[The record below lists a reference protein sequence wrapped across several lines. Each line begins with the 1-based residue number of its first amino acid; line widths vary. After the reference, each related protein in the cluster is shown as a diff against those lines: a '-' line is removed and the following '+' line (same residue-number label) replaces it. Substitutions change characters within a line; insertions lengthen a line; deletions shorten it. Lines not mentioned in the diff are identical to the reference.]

1 MTQQSPIREVWSI
14 AWPVVLT
21 MMSYTTM
28 QFVDALM
35 VARVDAI
42 SVAAQGNGSVWS
54 FTVISFLFGIVTM
67 VNAFVSQNIG
77 AGKQEEAARYAWAGI
92 WLSVF
97 AWIALLIPFGFLLP
111 TIFRMMHPGE
121 PRLVELET
129 AYAQILL
136 FGGVV
141 TVITKAIAQFFF
153 GIQRP
158 RVIAAA
164 AIIGNLVNLVG
175 NFILIFGEAGLPA
188 WGLPGI
194 PGTPALGVA
203 GAAIATLIGTAV
215 EGAIPLAIFLS
226 RCSQE
231 RYRSRSVW
239 RFDSARTLEIIRLGW
254 PNALQFSNEIIC
266 WAIFMSYLVG
276 LFGPLHL
283 VAGWGTLRYMHM
295 AFMPA
300 VGFSVATTSLVG
312 KYIGAGQPEV
322 AAQRARVA
330 VGMAMVYMT
339 VCGLLM
345 AIFRDDLLHVFTL
358 GEETTPEDAAEIL
371 RIGSGMMICAAIFQT
386 FDALGIV
393 YSGALRGAGDTIVP
407 GVLTVVLSWTV
418 IVGGGWL
425 LATRVPEW
433 SSLGPWIA
441 SAVYIILL
449 GFAMAGRFESGRWKR
464 IRLVHD
470 SNESR

>member
-1 MTQQSPIREVWSI
+1 MTQPSPIREVWSI

-21 MMSYTTM
+21 MMSYTVM

-35 VARVDAI
+35 VSRVDAI

-54 FTVISFLFGIVTM
+54 FTIISFLFGIVTM
-67 VNAFVSQNIG
+67 VNTFVSQNIG
-77 AGKQEEAARYAWAGI
+77 AGKPEEAARYAWAGI
-92 WLSVF
+92 WLSVI

-141 TVITKAIAQFFF
+141 TVVTKAIAQFFF
-153 GIQRP
+153 GTQRP
-158 RVIAAA
+158 RVIAVA
-164 AIIGNLVNLVG
+164 AITGNIVNLIGNS
-175 NFILIFGEAGLPA
+175 ILIFGEAGLPA
-188 WGLPGI
+188 WGIPGI

-203 GAAIATLIGTAV
+203 GAAIATLIGVAV

-226 RCSQE
+226 RRSHE

-239 RFDSARTLEIIRLGW
+239 RFDAKRTLELIRLGW

-312 KYIGAGQPEV
+312 KYIGAGQPDV

-339 VCGLLM
+339 VCGLIM
-345 AIFRDDLLHVFTL
+345 AIFREDLLHVFTL
-358 GEETTPEDAAEIL
+358 GEETAPEDAAEIL

-393 YSGALRGAGDTIVP
+393 YSGALRGAGDTVVP
-407 GVLTVVLSWTV
+407 GVLTVVLSWSV

-449 GFAMAGRFESGRWKR
+449 GFAMAGRFESGRWRSIK
-464 IRLVHD
+464 LV
-470 SNESR
+470 ERR